1 MVRLT
6 ETLARRAIER
16 SVGDRQ
22 AEYVDE
28 MQRIVDSTY
37 RLIERTGGLDPSLR
51 DILRETKLSTQ
62 AFYKY
67 FQSKDELFLV
77 LLDDGRRQ
85 LLDYLAHR
93 MARASSDEDKV
104 RAWIEGVLAQAT
116 RADVA
121 ARTRP
126 FFANEDSLAD
136 AFPDEHQATID
147 LLIDQLAEVIDP
159 RDARAIY
166 YLTFG
171 ALHAHLTRRTPP
183 TRAEVQHI
191 VQFAL
196 QGLNDG

>member
-1 MVRLT
+1 V
-6 ETLARRAIER
+6 ERA
-16 SVGDRQ
+16 VGDRQ
-22 AEYVDE
+22 AEYVEE
-28 MQRIVDSTY
+28 MQRIVDATY

-93 MARASSDEDKV
+93 MEQATTAEDKV
-104 RAWIEGVLAQAT
+104 RAWIEGVLAQAA

-126 FFANEDSLAD
+126 FFANEDRLAD
-136 AFPDEHQATID
+136 AFPAEHQATID
-147 LLIDQLAEVIDP
+147 LLIDQLAEVIDA
-159 RDARAIY
+159 RDARAVY
-166 YLTFG
+166 YLAFG
-171 ALHAHLTRRTPP
+171 ALHAHLTSGTTP
-183 TRAEVQHI
+183 TEEETQHI
-191 VQFAL
+191 VQFSVH
-196 QGLNDG
+196 GLDHG

>member
-1 MVRLT
+1 VVRLT
-6 ETLARRAIER
+6 ETLARRAVER
-16 SVGDRQ
+16 AVGDRQ
-22 AEYVDE
+22 AEYVEE
-28 MQRIVDSTY
+28 MQRIVDATY
-37 RLIERTGGLDPSLR
+37 VLIERTGGLDPSLR

-93 MARASSDEDKV
+93 MERASSDEEKL

-126 FFANEDSLAD
+126 FFANEDRLAD
-136 AFPDEHQATID
+136 AFPAEHQATID
-147 LLIDQLAEVIDP
+147 LLIDQLGEVIDG
-159 RDARAIY
+159 RDARAVY
-166 YLTFG
+166 FLTFG
-171 ALHAHLTRRTPP
+171 ALHAHLTGGTTP
-183 TRAEVQHI
+183 TEAEIQHI

-196 QGLNDG
+196 HGLNDG